1 MTIKEYFLEYIGYIP
16 FDVDGEVETEET
28 IVKIKI
34 RNNFNESLEASL
46 KKFFLRNLKRPVEIE
61 PVGDNDLEFIV
72 NNWQKIIIGHK
83 LDDYLSLLLPE
94 LKEDKLVF
102 KSHSKLVIKRMRDS
116 KEILQDLIVRHCGIK
131 AEFLLELDSTLKPD
145 FDDTF
150 GHDYM
155 NLDSL
160 EETNYPS
167 NSSNQKK
174 AKKSE
179 KGDLI
184 LGRDFKKIPIDL
196 DNVPTVEGSILVVK
210 GQVFFKDYNEKSN
223 ISTIFITDK
232 KDSIVIKHFFD
243 KGEILHK
250 NIQVGDHIIA
260 EGSLFY
266 DNFMN
271 DFAIKPFN
279 LKKIKPELSIKDNS
293 EEKRIEL
300 HCHSKLSQ
308 MDGIMEVK
316 DIVKRVKDWGQ
327 EAVAITDHGAIQN
340 IPQFF
345 DIAKKEGIKPIF
357 GLEGDVVDEYIDI
370 INIFGDGDNDIK
382 ETEYVVFDFETT
394 GTQPDVNEIIEI
406 GAAKVK
412 DGEIIDKFHA
422 LIKPEENIPEITTEI
437 TGITQEMLND
447 KPPIQ
452 DILPKFL
459 DFIDGT
465 VLVAHNAIFDFRFLR
480 SWVSKLYDRV
490 FEQTYID
497 TLSMAKS
504 LLTIKRF
511 SLDKVVKAL
520 GLSDFNHH
528 RADEDAHVTALA
540 FIKLLDMASNRGIKT
555 LSDLDKLKKFID
567 YKRIFAKHMTILI
580 KNKVGLKNSYK
591 LVSNAHTKYF
601 YMHPRILKSE
611 LENMREGLLIGS
623 GCENGELADAFI
635 RGATKD
641 ELKEIAKFFDYLEI
655 MPVDTVETRDDL
667 SRERIIEMYQ
677 TIYEIG
683 KELDKPVVMVSNA
696 HYLDKEDMKFR
707 HALKVADK
715 KRVYNSHRYM
725 RTTEEMMKNAME
737 IFNDEQIA
745 KQIVIDNP
753 KLIAD
758 KIEEIVPL
766 KKKLNPPNIENADN
780 EARETTYKRA
790 HEIYGEELPEIVE
803 KRIERELDSII
814 KHGYSVLYLMAER
827 IVKKSNEDG
836 YLVGSRGSVGSSMVA
851 FLMGI
856 TEVNPMPPHYICPKC
871 KKSIFFTKGEYG
883 SGYDLP
889 DKKCDKC
896 DVKMIKNGQDI
907 LFETFMG
914 FEGDKVPDIDLN
926 FSGEYQSRAH
936 KYVEK
941 MFGEDHVF
949 KAGTIS
955 TVAEKT
961 ALEYARKYSETA
973 DFVRQCEQQRIA
985 NAITG
990 VKRTT
995 GQHPGGLMI
1004 VPKEFEVFDFTP
1016 IQFPANDTKSDVQ
1029 TTHFDYHVIHDDL
1042 VKLDA
1047 LGHDDPTFIRM
1058 LEDLTGVDALKI
1070 PMDDKDTMSLFS
1082 STKALKI
1089 DLKSELD
1096 TTVGALGIPEFG
1108 TNFVRRMLED
1118 TKPSTFA
1125 ELVRISGLSHG
1136 TNVWTGNAK
1145 NIIDRGDAT
1154 LNEVISC
1161 RDDIMNY
1168 LIHRGADPKKS
1179 FFIMEK
1185 VRKGKGLTPEDEQ
1198 LMKEVKVPKWFLDS
1212 CKIISYLFPKAHAAA
1227 YVSMAFRI
1235 AWFKVHKPLAF
1246 YATYFSVKGA
1256 EFNLPVILKGKNAI
1270 KRRLMEIK
1278 GERDVKL
1285 KRERTVL
1292 EMAYEMILRGYKFYN
1307 VDLYKSHSKN
1317 FIIQDKGLLIPF
1329 ITVPNLGEKA
1339 AESVIVDRENG
1350 PFQSIE
1356 ELVARTNVNKS
1367 NTEVLKELGILKDLP
1382 DKNQMSLF
1390 GG

>member
-1 MTIKEYFLEYIGYIP
+1 MTIKDYFLKYIGYIP
-16 FDVDGEVETEET
+16 FDVDGEIETEET

-34 RNNFNESLEASL
+34 KNNFNESLEASL
-46 KKFFLRNLKRPVEIE
+46 KKFFLRNLKRSVDIE

-94 LKEDKLVF
+94 LKDDVLIF
-102 KSHSKLVIKRMRDS
+102 KSHSKLVIKKMRDS
-116 KEILQDLIVRHCGIK
+116 KEILQDLVMRHCGIK
-131 AEFLLELDSTLKPD
+131 AEILLELDETLKPD

-150 GHDYM
+150 GHDYT
-155 NLDSL
+155 NFDSF
-160 EETNYPS
+160 ETNDLSIQP
-167 NSSNQKK
+167 NKEDNNNKK
-174 AKKSE
+174 TE
-179 KGDLI
+179 NII
-184 LGRDFKKIPIDL
+184 LGKDFKKISIDL
-196 DNVPTVEGSILVVK
+196 DSVPTVEGSILVVK
-210 GQVFFKDYNEKSN
+210 GQVFFKDYNEKSK

-250 NIQVGDHIIA
+250 NIKVGDYITA
-260 EGSLFY
+260 EGTLFY

-279 LKKIKPELSIKDNS
+279 LKKIKHELSIKDEA

-308 MDGIMEVK
+308 MDGIMEVE
-316 DIVKRVKDWGQ
+316 DIVKRVKEWGQ
-327 EAVAITDHGAIQN
+327 KAVAITDHGAVQN
-340 IPQFF
+340 IPQFY

-370 INIFGDGDNDIK
+370 INIFGNGNQDIK
-382 ETEYVVFDFETT
+382 NTEYVVFDFETT
-394 GTQPDVNEIIEI
+394 GTQPDINEIIEI
-406 GAAKVK
+406 GAVKVNN
-412 DGEIIDKFHA
+412 GEIKEKFHS
-422 LIKPEENIPEITTEI
+422 LIKPKEKIPEITTEI

-447 KPPIQ
+447 KPSIEEV
-452 DILPKFL
+452 LPKFL
-459 DFIDGT
+459 NFIEGT

-480 SWVSKLYDRV
+480 SWVVKLYNKN

-504 LLTIKRF
+504 LLNIKRF
-511 SLDKVVKAL
+511 SLDKVVKEL
-520 GLSDFNHH
+520 GLSNFNHH
-528 RADEDAHVTALA
+528 RADEDAHVTALV

-580 KNKVGLKNSYK
+580 KNKIGLKNSYK

-601 YMHPRILKSE
+601 YIHPRILKSE
-611 LENMREGLLIGS
+611 LEDMREGLLIGS

-655 MPVDTVETRDDL
+655 MPVDSIETNEEL
-667 SRERIIEMYQ
+667 SKERIIEMYK

-696 HYLDKEDMKFR
+696 HYLDKEDQKFR

-715 KRVYNSHRYM
+715 KKVYNSKRHM
-725 RTTEEMMKNAME
+725 RTTNEMLSNAME
-737 IFNDEQIA
+737 IFNDEKIA
-745 KQIVIDNP
+745 KEVVIDNP
-753 KLIAD
+753 NLIANS
-758 KIEEIVPL
+758 IEEIVPL
-766 KKKLNPPNIENADN
+766 KKRLNPPNIENADN
-780 EARETTYKRA
+780 EVRETTYKRA
-790 HEIYGEELPEIVE
+790 HELYGDILPEIIE
-803 KRIERELDSII
+803 KRIEKELNSII

-836 YLVGSRGSVGSSMVA
+836 YLVGSRGSVGSSVVA
-851 FLMGI
+851 YLMGI

-871 KKSIFFTKGEYG
+871 KKSIFFTNDEYG

-889 DKKCDKC
+889 DKKCDVCGEQMK
-896 DVKMIKNGQDI
+896 KNGQNI

-914 FEGDKVPDIDLN
+914 FEGDKIPDIDLN
-926 FSGEYQSRAH
+926 FSGEYQSKAH

-955 TVAEKT
+955 TIAEKT
-961 ALEYARKYSETA
+961 ALEYARKYAETA

-985 NAITG
+985 KAITG

-1004 VPKEFEVFDFTP
+1004 VPKEFEIYDFTP
-1016 IQFPANDTKSDVQ
+1016 IQYPANDTKSNVQ

-1047 LGHDDPTFIRM
+1047 LGHDDPTFIKM
-1058 LEDLTGVDALKI
+1058 LEDLTGINALSI
-1070 PMDDKDTMSLFS
+1070 PMDDKETLSIFS

-1096 TTVGALGIPEFG
+1096 TTVGTLGIPEFG
-1108 TNFVRRMLED
+1108 TNFVRKMLED
-1118 TKPSTFA
+1118 TKPKTFA

-1136 TNVWTGNAK
+1136 TNVWAGNAES
-1145 NIIDRGDAT
+1145 IINMGEAT

-1168 LIHRGADPKKS
+1168 LIHKGADSKKA
-1179 FFIMEK
+1179 FFIMEN
-1185 VRKGKGLTPEDEQ
+1185 VRKGKGINEEDEK
-1198 LMKEVKVPKWFLDS
+1198 LMKELNVPKWFLNS

-1246 YATYFSVKGA
+1246 YATYFSVKGD
-1256 EFNLPVILKGKNAI
+1256 EFNLHVILKGKNSI

-1278 GERDVKL
+1278 GEKDVKL
-1285 KRERTVL
+1285 KRERTIL
-1292 EMAYEMILRGYKFYN
+1292 EVAYEMILRGYKFYN
-1307 VDLYKSHSKN
+1307 VDLYKSHSKK
-1317 FIIQDKGLLIPF
+1317 FLIQNKGLLIPF
-1329 ITVPNLGEKA
+1329 ITIPNLGEKA
-1339 AESVIVDRENG
+1339 AESIIKERENSK
-1350 PFQSIE
+1350 FQSIE
-1356 ELVARTNVNKS
+1356 ELISRTNVNKS
-1367 NTEVLKELGILKDLP
+1367 NTEVLKELGILKELP
-1382 DKNQMSLF
+1382 DKNQISLF

>member
-1 MTIKEYFLEYIGYIP
+1 MTIKEYFMEYIGYVP
-16 FDVDGEVETEET
+16 FDIDGEVETTEST
-28 IVKIKI
+28 VKIKI
-34 RNNFNESLEASL
+34 KNNFNESLESSL
-46 KKFFLRNLKRPVEIE
+46 KKFFMRNLKRTVEIE
-61 PVGDNDLEFIV
+61 PIGDNDLEFIV
-72 NNWQKIIIGHK
+72 NNWQKIIIGHE

-94 LKEDKLVF
+94 LKGDVLIF
-102 KSHSKLVIKRMRDS
+102 KSHSKLVINKMRNS
-116 KEILQDLIVRHCGIK
+116 KNILQDLIVRHCGIK
-131 AEFLLELDSTLKPD
+131 AEFLLEMDNTLKPD

-155 NLDSL
+155 SFDTY
-160 EETNYPS
+160 ETTE
-167 NSSNQKK
+167 NQKID
-174 AKKSE
+174 KKKNSNNINK
-179 KGDLI
+179 KGDVI

-232 KDSIVIKHFFD
+232 KDSIVVKHFFD

-250 NIQVGDHIIA
+250 NIKVGDHIIA

-279 LKKIKPELSIKDNS
+279 LKKIKPELSVKDES
-293 EEKRIEL
+293 EEKRVEL
-300 HCHSKLSQ
+300 HCHSNLSQ

-316 DIVKRVKDWGQ
+316 DIIKRVKEWGQ
-327 EAVAITDHGAIQN
+327 KAVAITDHGAIQN
-340 IPQFF
+340 IPQFY
-345 DIAKKEGIKPIF
+345 DIATKEGIKPIF

-370 INIFGDGDNDIK
+370 INIFGNGEQSIK
-382 ETEYVVFDFETT
+382 DTDYVVFDFETT
-394 GTQPDVNEIIEI
+394 GTQPDINEIIEI

-412 DGEIIDKFHA
+412 DGEIIDKFHS
-422 LIKPEENIPEITTEI
+422 LIKPKENIPEITTEI

-447 KPPIQ
+447 KPPIEEV
-452 DILPKFL
+452 LPKFL
-459 DFIDGT
+459 DFIEGA

-480 SWVSKLYDRV
+480 SWVSKLYNRV

-528 RADEDAHVTALA
+528 RADEDAHVTALV
-540 FIKLLDMASNRGIKT
+540 FIKLLDMASNRGIKR

-591 LVSNAHTKYF
+591 LVSNAHIKYF
-601 YMHPRILKSE
+601 YVHPRILKSE
-611 LENMREGLLIGS
+611 LEKMREGLLIGS
-623 GCENGELADAFI
+623 GCENGELSDAFI

-655 MPVDTVETRDDL
+655 MPIDTVETRDDL
-667 SRERIIEMYQ
+667 SKERIIEMYR

-715 KRVYNSHRYM
+715 KKVYYSNRHM
-725 RTTEEMMKNAME
+725 RTTDEMLKNAME
-737 IFNDEQIA
+737 IFEDEAVA

-753 KLIAD
+753 NLIAE
-758 KIEEIVPL
+758 KIEDIVPL
-766 KKKLNPPNIENADN
+766 KKKLNPPNIENADT
-780 EARETTYKRA
+780 EVREKTYKRA
-790 HEIYGEELPEIVE
+790 HEIYGEKLPEIIE

-814 KHGYSVLYLMAER
+814 KHGYAVLYLMAER

-836 YLVGSRGSVGSSMVA
+836 YLVGSRGSVGSSLVA
-851 FLMGI
+851 YLMGI

-871 KKSIFFTKGEYG
+871 KKSIFFTEGEYG

-889 DKKCDKC
+889 DKICDDC
-896 DVKMIKNGQDI
+896 NEKMIKNGQDI

-961 ALEYARKYSETA
+961 ALEYARKYAETT

-1016 IQFPANDTKSDVQ
+1016 IQYPANDTKSDIQ

-1047 LGHDDPTFIRM
+1047 LGHDDPTFIKM
-1058 LEDLTGVDALKI
+1058 LEDLTGIDALKI
-1070 PMDDKDTMSLFS
+1070 PMDDKETMSIFS

-1168 LIHRGADPKKS
+1168 LIHKGADPKKS

-1185 VRKGKGLTPEDEQ
+1185 VRKGKSLSEEDEK
-1198 LMKEVKVPKWFLDS
+1198 LMKDLNVPKWFLDS
-1212 CKIISYLFPKAHAAA
+1212 CKIITYLFPKAHAAA

-1246 YATYFSVKGA
+1246 YATYFSVKGD
-1256 EFNLPVILKGKNAI
+1256 EFNLPVILKGKNSI

-1278 GERDVKL
+1278 GERDIKL

-1292 EMAYEMILRGYKFYN
+1292 EIAYEMILRGYKFYN

-1317 FIIQDKGLLIPF
+1317 FLIQNNGLLIPF

-1339 AESVIVDRENG
+1339 AESIIEDRKNG
-1350 PFQSIE
+1350 KFQSIE

-1367 NTEVLKELGILKDLP
+1367 NTEVLKELGILNGLP

>member
-1 MTIKEYFLEYIGYIP
+1 MDLKRYFDENIGYIP
-16 FDVDGEVETEET
+16 FDLDGEVEITKGLVK
-28 IVKIKI
+28 VKIK
-34 RNNFNESLEASL
+34 NNFNESMESSL
-46 KKFFLRNLKRPVEIE
+46 KKFFLRNLKTEVMVEPI
-61 PVGDNDLEFIV
+61 GDNKPEYIV

-94 LKEDKLVF
+94 LKGDVLVF
-102 KSHSKLVIKRMRDS
+102 KSHSKLVIQRMKNS
-116 KEILQDLIVRHCGIK
+116 KEILNDIITRHCGMKI
-131 AEFLLELDSTLKPD
+131 EFLLELDNTLKPD

-150 GHDYM
+150 GHDYVDFD
-155 NLDSL
+155 NYEQQNKEPLQDNKT
-160 EETNYPS
+160 TN
-167 NSSNQKK
+167 
-174 AKKSE
+174 KKS
-179 KGDLI
+179 KSKII
-184 LGRDFKKIPIDL
+184 LGRNFKKVPIDL

-210 GQVFFKDYNEKSN
+210 GQVFYKDYNDKSN
-223 ISTIFITDK
+223 ISTLFITDK

-243 KGEILHK
+243 KGEIMHK
-250 NIQVGDHIIA
+250 NVNVGDFIVA

-266 DNFMN
+266 DSFIN
-271 DFAIKPFN
+271 DFSIKPFN
-279 LKKIKPELSIKDNS
+279 LKKIQPDQLKMDNS
-293 EEKRIEL
+293 QEKRVEL
-300 HCHSKLSQ
+300 HTHTKLSQ

-316 DIVKRVKDWGQ
+316 DLVKRVKSWGHK
-327 EAVAITDHGAIQN
+327 AVAITDHGGIQN
-340 IPQFF
+340 IPQFY
-345 DIAKKEGIKPIF
+345 DIAKAEGIKPIF
-357 GLEGDVVDEYIDI
+357 GLEGDVVDEYIEI
-370 INIFGDGDNDIK
+370 INIFGDGEKSLKD
-382 ETEYVVFDFETT
+382 TEYVVFDFETT
-394 GTQPDVNEIIEI
+394 GTQPDVNEIIEF
-406 GAAKVK
+406 GAVKVK
-412 DGEIIDKFHA
+412 DGEIIDKFHE
-422 LIKPEENIPEITTEI
+422 LVKPEEELPEITTEI

-447 KPPIQ
+447 KPPIHK
-452 DILPKFL
+452 IMPKFL
-459 DFIDGT
+459 DFIENT

-480 SWVSKLYDRV
+480 SWVSKLYDRT

-511 SLDKVVKAL
+511 SLDKVVKEL

-540 FIKLLDMASNRGIKT
+540 FIRLLDMAHNRGMET
-555 LSDLDKLKKFID
+555 LADLDKLRKFID
-567 YKRIFAKHMTILI
+567 YKRIFPKHMSILI
-580 KNKVGLKNSYK
+580 KNKIGLKNSYK

-611 LENMREGLLIGS
+611 LEALREGLLIGS

-641 ELKEIAKFFDYLEI
+641 EMKEIAKFFDYLEI
-655 MPVDTVETRDDL
+655 MPIDTLETREEL
-667 SRERIIEMYQ
+667 SKERIIEMYQ

-683 KELDKPVVMVSNA
+683 KELDKPVVMVSNS
-696 HYLDKEDMKFR
+696 HYLDETDMKFR

-715 KRVYNSHRYM
+715 KKSYNSNRHL
-725 RTTEEMMKNAME
+725 RTTDEMLKNAME
-737 IFNDEQIA
+737 IFNNEEIS
-745 KQIVIDNP
+745 KKIVIENTN
-753 KLIAD
+753 LIAE
-758 KIEEIVPL
+758 KIEDIVPL

-780 EARETTYKRA
+780 EVRETTYKKA
-790 HEIYGEELPEIVE
+790 HEIYGKILPEIIE

-836 YLVGSRGSVGSSMVA
+836 YLVGSRGSVGSSLVA

-856 TEVNPMPPHYICPKC
+856 TEVNPMPPHYVCPKC
-871 KKSIFFTKGEYG
+871 KKSKFFTKGEYG

-889 DKKCDKC
+889 DKKCLEC
-896 DVKMIKNGQDI
+896 EVQMIKNGQDI

-914 FEGDKVPDIDLN
+914 FEGDKIPDIDLN

-941 MFGEDHVF
+941 LFGEDHVF

-1070 PMDDKDTMSLFS
+1070 PMDDKDTMSIFS
-1082 STKALKI
+1082 STKALKV

-1108 TNFVRRMLED
+1108 TNFVRRMLDD

-1136 TNVWTGNAK
+1136 TNVWVGNAK

-1168 LIHRGADPKKS
+1168 LIHKGADPKKS

-1185 VRKGKGLTPEDEQ
+1185 VRKGKSLTDDEEQ
-1198 LMKEVKVPKWFLDS
+1198 LMKDVGVPNWFMES
-1212 CKIISYLFPKAHAAA
+1212 CRIISYLFPKAHAAA

-1246 YATYFSVKGA
+1246 YATYFSVKGD
-1256 EFNLPVILKGKNAI
+1256 EFNLPVILKGKNSI

-1285 KRERTVL
+1285 KKERTVL
-1292 EMAYEMILRGYKFYN
+1292 EVAYEMLLRGFNFIN
-1307 VDLYKSHSKN
+1307 VDLYKSDSKK
-1317 FIIQDKGLLIPF
+1317 FIIQGKGLLIPF
-1329 ITVPNLGEKA
+1329 IKIPNLGEKA
-1339 AESVIVDRENG
+1339 AESVIVEREIE

-1356 ELVARTNVNKS
+1356 ELVARTAVNKS
-1367 NTEVLKELGILKDLP
+1367 NTEILKELGILKGLP